1 MPLKT
6 NKSVA
11 LKYHCRC
18 NMSFPSNMFLDLL
31 LFLLLFAA
39 FYLFVAIIKTAF
51 FQIKTRYFNS
61 FTKKRSHLRR
71 KKPKKPAAIR
81 SIEID
86 PEEVDRIYVRKIS

>member
-1 MPLKT
+1 MTLKT

-11 LKYHCRC
+11 LKYPCRC

-51 FQIKTRYFNS
+51 FKIKARYFNS
-61 FTKKRSHLRR
+61 STKKRSHLRR
-71 KKPKKPAAIR
+71 KKIKKPAAIR